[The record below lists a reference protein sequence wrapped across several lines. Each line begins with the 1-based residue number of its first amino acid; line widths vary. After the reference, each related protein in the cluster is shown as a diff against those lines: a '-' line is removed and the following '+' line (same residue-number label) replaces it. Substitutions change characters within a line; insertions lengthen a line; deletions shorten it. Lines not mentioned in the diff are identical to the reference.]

1 MNLTAPRLI
10 LIALAIAAAA
20 FLLMTNV
27 QPPAE
32 TLKLVRPTLD
42 LDLRIAEK
50 LERLID
56 RHDRFDIVIVDPPE
70 PGMSP
75 VETVAAGYA
84 DLAFAANIE
93 TYREDVNVV
102 LPLYSRVL
110 HVVTTVDP
118 VPDDLRD
125 LFYGRSIFAGPA
137 NSLSYRVVEE
147 VIRDMRLAPDDYT
160 LVENPTSLADV
171 VVLFVP
177 IDREAIVSDPR
188 IAGTRMFSFGT
199 VDEIGTGQGLDRAVL
214 LNPRL
219 KPFVI
224 PKGTYNELT
233 PDPIVSLAVDNLL
246 VASAGLENAIVYEL
260 FSEVVR
266 VRTAL
271 FSERPELFQPLDKSI
286 VDANFAFSMHG
297 GAMDYLLQ
305 DEPSFIER
313 YSGVGE
319 VLVTLLVGAVSGGW
333 ALINI
338 YRIRRK
344 NRIDEFYTEVIRI
357 RDALP
362 ATASNS
368 ERDAAVESILEL
380 QNKAFDLLVSERL
393 AADESFRIFI
403 ELTNN
408 SIDRIAGGRRVSRS

>member
-1 MNLTAPRLI
+1 MTLTAPRL
-10 LIALAIAAAA
+10 A
-20 FLLMTNV
+20 FLVAAIIAVAVFVTNV
-27 QPPAE
+27 EPPAQ

-75 VETVAAGYA
+75 VETVAAGHA

-102 LPLYSRVL
+102 LPLYARVL

-118 VPDDLRD
+118 VPEDLRD

-137 NSLSYRVVEE
+137 NSLSYRVVQAITE
-147 VIRDMRLAPDDYT
+147 DMRLSPEEFI
-160 LVENPTSLADV
+160 LVEDAAGMAEV

-177 IDREAIVSDPR
+177 IDRQSIVSNGR
-188 IAGTRMFSFGT
+188 IKDMQMFSFGA
-199 VDEIGTGQGLDRAVL
+199 VADIGTGTGLDSAIL

-224 PKGTYNELT
+224 PARTYNELT
-233 PDPIVSLAVDNLL
+233 PGPIVTLAVDNLL
-246 VASAGLENAIVYEL
+246 VAGRELEQAVVYDL
-260 FSEVVR
+260 FAEVVR

-286 VDANFAFSMHG
+286 IDANFAFSMHP
-297 GAMDYLLQ
+297 GAMAYLQQ
-305 DEPSFIER
+305 DEPTFIER
-313 YSGVGE
+313 YSGVAE

-333 ALINI
+333 ALVNI

-357 RDALP
+357 RDSVP
-362 ATASNS
+362 TSASNS
-368 ERDAAVESILEL
+368 ERDAAIEAILEL
-380 QNKAFDLLVSERL
+380 QNQAFELLVAEQL

-408 SIDRIAGGRRVSRS
+408 SVDRIAGGRRVSPS

>member
-10 LIALAIAAAA
+10 LIALAVILIAI
-20 FLLMTNV
+20 FMVNV
-27 QPPAE
+27 EPPTQ
-32 TLKLVRPTLD
+32 TLRLVRPTLG

-50 LERLID
+50 LEALID
-56 RHDRFDIVIVDPPE
+56 DHDRFDIVIVDPPE

-75 VETVAAGYA
+75 VEAVAAGHA

-102 LPLYSRVL
+102 LPLYPRVL

-118 VPDDLRD
+118 VPDDLQD

-137 NSLSYRVVEE
+137 NSLSYRVVQD
-147 VIRDMRLAPDDYT
+147 ITGDMRLSPEDFS
-160 LVENPTSLADV
+160 LVEDPVSLADV

-177 IDREAIVSDPR
+177 IDRQSIVSDRR
-188 IAGTRMFSFGT
+188 IEYTGMFSFGD
-199 VDEIGTGQGLDRAVL
+199 VDDIGTGSNLDRAVL

-224 PKGTYNELT
+224 PTGTYNELT
-233 PDPIVSLAVDNLL
+233 PEPIVTVAVDNLL
-246 VASAGLENAIVYEL
+246 IANSELEETVVYDL
-260 FSEVVR
+260 FAEVVR

-286 VDANFAFSMHG
+286 IDGNFAFSIHA

-305 DEPSFIER
+305 DEPTFIER
-313 YSGVGE
+313 YSGVAE
-319 VLVTLLVGAVSGGW
+319 VLVTVLVAAVSGGW
-333 ALINI
+333 ALVNI

-344 NRIDEFYTEVIRI
+344 NRIDEFYKEVIRI
-357 RDALP
+357 RDSLP
-362 ATASNS
+362 MSASNS
-368 ERDAAVESILEL
+368 ERDAAVEAILEL
-380 QNKAFDLLVSERL
+380 QNQAFELLVAEQL

-408 SIDRIAGGRRVSRS
+408 SIDRISSGRRVSPA

>member
-1 MNLTAPRLI
+1 MNLTTPRL
-10 LIALAIAAAA
+10 LLLVLAIIAVAVVGTR
-20 FLLMTNV
+20 FE
-27 QPPAE
+27 PPTQ
-32 TLKLVRPTLD
+32 TLKLVRPTLE
-42 LDLRIAEK
+42 LDLTIAEK

-56 RHDRFDIVIVDPPE
+56 EHERFDIVIVDPPE

-102 LPLYSRVL
+102 LPLYARVL
-110 HVVTTVDP
+110 HIVTTVDP

-137 NSLSYRVVEE
+137 NSLSYRVVED
-147 VIRDMRLAPDDYT
+147 VIRDMRLGPEDYL
-160 LVENPTSLADV
+160 LVEDPESVADV

-177 IDREAIVSDPR
+177 IDRESIVSDPSVQ
-188 IAGTRMFSFGT
+188 GTQLYTLGSIDDIGSGT
-199 VDEIGTGQGLDRAVL
+199 GLDRAVL

-233 PDPIVSLAVDNLL
+233 PQPIVTLAVDNLL
-246 VASAGLENAIVYEL
+246 VANRDLPQAVVYDL
-260 FSEVVR
+260 FAEVVR

-271 FSERPELFQPLDKSI
+271 FSERPELFQPLDKS
-286 VDANFAFSMHG
+286 VLDANFAFSMHA
-297 GAMDYLLQ
+297 GAMAYLQQ
-305 DEPSFIER
+305 DEPTFIER
-313 YSGVGE
+313 YSGVAE
-319 VLVTLLVGAVSGGW
+319 VLVTLIVGAVSGGW
-333 ALINI
+333 ALLNI

-344 NRIDEFYTEVIRI
+344 NRIDKFYTEVIRI
-357 RDALP
+357 RDSLP
-362 ATASNS
+362 PTATNS
-368 ERDAAVESILEL
+368 QRDAAVESILEL
-380 QNKAFDLLVSERL
+380 QNEAFEQLVGERL
-393 AADESFRIFI
+393 AANESFRIFI

-408 SIDRIAGGRRVSRS
+408 SVDRIESGRRVSRS